1 MAQKVKMPINLVFGN
16 PYVPKKPRNI
26 IYIIL
31 FYSRYLTVNNPG
43 IQVFLSAEPG
53 HWCAQPGLDQADPP
67 LNLSHRLVP
76 WVTGVLNL
84 GWIRL
89 TLHSTFPTGYSP
101 FGHWCAQPL
110 LDQADPPLNFSHRL

>member
-1 MAQKVKMPINLVFGN
+1 MPFILIVGNHHCPSYIFIFPKAQNIVFYCIHYN
-16 PYVPKKPRNI
+16 
-26 IYIIL
+26 
-31 FYSRYLTVNNPG
+31 FYSLDLTVNNPG

-67 LNLSHRLVP
+67 LNLSHRLVL

-89 TLHSTFPTGYSP
+89 TLHSTFPTG
-101 FGHWCAQPL
+101 
-110 LDQADPPLNFSHRL
+110 